1 MAWYHLYT
9 DITPPPFIWLS
20 HDFLPTLK
28 SKKTSHSYTSLTVSF
43 LSPELSREN
52 KNKRTLT
59 LRLFCTQ
66 AR

>member
-1 MAWYHLYT
+1 MVWYHLYT

-43 LSPELSREN
+43 LSPELSRG
-52 KNKRTLT
+52 KKKTLAP
-59 LRLFCTQ
+59 RNFFCT
-66 AR
+66 RVH